1 MIWSNFISYWE
12 WIFMSLDKLVGFE
25 FVHGGGIGLYE
36 TWITGAIY
44 WNVWLALI
52 IAVAFL
58 SILCYRLKLNAERLG
73 DFRTLEKRSEDAYGS
88 FWMVSIIG
96 AAISFGWPVIV
107 WTGLVLLYPL
117 PVLLVFGSIW
127 LFAVGT
133 IKVGDGAQY
142 LYGLKKE
149 RMAIRKKQDEVLL
162 LKRLN
167 DPTYQKSLNELET
180 WLTQERTTDYADK
193 DRQAVG
199 A

>member
-12 WIFMSLDKLVGFE
+12 WVFVSLDKLIGFE
-25 FVHGGGIGLYE
+25 FVRGSGIGLYE
-36 TWITGAIY
+36 TWITGAVY

-52 IAVAFL
+52 LFVAFL
-58 SILCYRLKLNAERLG
+58 SILSYRLA
-73 DFRTLEKRSEDAYGS
+73 RSADRQSLTKYEDAQEA
-88 FWMVSIIG
+88 FWMTSILG
-96 AAISFGWPVIV
+96 TAVSFGWPVIV
-107 WTGLVLLYPL
+107 WAGMVLLYPL
-117 PVLLVFGSIW
+117 PILLVFSSVW

-133 IKVGDGAQY
+133 LKVGDGAQY

-149 RMAIRKKQDEVLL
+149 RMAISKKQDEVLL

-180 WLTQERTTDYADK
+180 WLTQERTPDYADK